1 VESMTWPLVKMVLA
15 LGIVC
20 AFLYGAV
27 RLLKRSGLVPGSFSP
42 EGGIRLL
49 MTQPI
54 GPRKSISLVEI
65 AGEVLALGVCEA
77 QITFLTKI
85 ENREF
90 VERLRKSPSSS
101 GSEPLS
107 LFQYFQHSPLKQK
120 GMKLEL
126 LRRWHGK

>member
-1 VESMTWPLVKMVLA
+1 VDTMTWPLVKMIFA

-20 AFLYGAV
+20 VALYGTA
-27 RLLKRSGLVPGSFSP
+27 RLLKRSGIVQRSLPF

-49 MTQPI
+49 TTQPI
-54 GPRKSISLVEI
+54 APRKYISLVEI
-65 AGEVLALGVCEA
+65 AGEVLALGICEA

-90 VERLRKSPSSS
+90 IEKLRMGPSSS
-101 GSEPLS
+101 RSETNS
-107 LFQYFQHSPLKQK
+107 LFQYFQRSPLKQK

-126 LRRWHGK
+126 LRRLHGK

>member
-20 AFLYGAV
+20 VFLYGAV
-27 RLLKRSGLVPGSFSP
+27 RLLKRSGLVPRGLSP
-42 EGGIRLL
+42 EGAIRLL
-49 MTQPI
+49 TTQPI

-65 AGEVLALGVCEA
+65 GGEILALGVCEA
-77 QITFLTKI
+77 QITLLTKI
-85 ENREF
+85 ENRELI
-90 VERLRKSPSSS
+90 ERLKKSPSSP

-107 LFQYFQHSPLKQK
+107 LFQYFQHLPLKQR

-126 LRRWHGK
+126 LRRWHAR